1 MALSGTSIPGGDFI
15 NAGNVDQAP
24 SSTGGSA
31 TGDWYTFTQDMS
43 VRFYRQNVHEVQNY
57 PHQGIYFDDATT
69 SGPQDYGDGNTD
81 PHGYSA
87 STTINRLVC
96 KVSLWGHA
104 DIEYGVTYN
113 NSLRMSH
120 TFDGFGACSGTFFP
134 ANGPAN
140 HVGEYTTNQQGMIR
154 RLVRKDAAGN
164 ILDLESHFAPPS
176 FYFTMDERAG
186 VWTANPQLRNTAL
199 LRQAAAYAKS
209 NFWDD
214 LNLSLMSL

>member
-43 VRFYRQNVHEVQNY
+43 VRFYRQNVHVPTGWASN
-57 PHQGIYFDDATT
+57 YFDEATT
-69 SGPQDYGDGNTD
+69 SGPQDYGNGSQTD
-81 PHGYSA
+81 HHGYSA

-96 KVSLWGHA
+96 KVSLGGHA

-120 TFDGFGACSGTFFP
+120 TFDGYGACSGTFFP
-134 ANGPAN
+134 ANGPGN
-140 HVGEYTTNQQGMIR
+140 LVGEYTTNQQGMIR

-164 ILDLESHFAPPS
+164 ILDLESHFFSQA
-176 FYFTMDERAG
+176 FYLTMDERTG
-186 VWTANPQLRNTAL
+186 VWTGTPQLRNTAL
-199 LRQAAAYAKS
+199 LRQAAAHAKS